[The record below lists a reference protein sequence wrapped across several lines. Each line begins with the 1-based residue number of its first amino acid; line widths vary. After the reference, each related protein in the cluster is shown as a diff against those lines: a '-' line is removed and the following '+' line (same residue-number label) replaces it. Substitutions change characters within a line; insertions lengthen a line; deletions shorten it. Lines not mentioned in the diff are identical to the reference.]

1 MSSLTLTDF
10 EDSFFADAVDSKF
23 QLSGWDEEKDKEST
37 DEHEIHPASRRASVE
52 LGAVNRVNTTFSC
65 PTTPC
70 NDKPTPPVRRESDA
84 STSFYGF

>member
-37 DEHEIHPASRRASVE
+37 DEHEFHPASTVEELASNWGQSTVSILLSLVQLPLAMINQRR
-52 LGAVNRVNTTFSC
+52 
-65 PTTPC
+65 P
-70 NDKPTPPVRRESDA
+70 
-84 STSFYGF
+84 